1 LNLHEITSYQEYYA
15 NPQIEASRRVTR
27 VRSDAPQ
34 TPSVIGV
41 WAGTSMFRE
50 FPKRRDDHKFKLA
63 GRVHHRHRIE
73 PFHRFQ

>member
-1 LNLHEITSYQEYYA
+1 MEITSYQKCYA

-34 TPSVIGV
+34 TRSVIGV
-41 WAGTSMFRE
+41 WAGTSTFRE
-50 FPKRRDDHKFKLA
+50 FPKRRNDRSFKLA
-63 GRVHHRHRIE
+63 GRVNHRHRID